1 MSDRTRMMAVACAA
15 LLGVLPLAIATA
27 ASTAKGTQSDQ
38 PIEIS
43 SDKLD
48 VLQDQHKA
56 IFTGN
61 VIAVQGTST
70 MRSAVMTVFYTD
82 SAAAKPAAAEAAA
95 PSNAPAS
102 GQSISRIEATGSV
115 VFTTPTET
123 AIGELGIYN
132 VAADTID
139 LTGPTVTL
147 TRGGNILKGTAL
159 HYDMGTG
166 RSVLTSGGTKTAVD
180 GAGSN
185 AAGKPARVHGLF
197 LPGGGDKK

>member
-1 MSDRTRMMAVACAA
+1 MTRAKYM
-15 LLGVLPLAIATA
+15 LGGIMLASVLA
-27 ASTAKGTQSDQ
+27 ASAHAAEKSSTSDQ

-82 SAAAKPAAAEAAA
+82 SSADAAPGAAAKP
-95 PSNAPAS
+95 SS
-102 GQSISRIEATGSV
+102 GQSISRIDATGDV

-123 AIGELGIYN
+123 ARGEHGIYN
-132 VAADTID
+132 VDADTIN
-139 LTGPTVTL
+139 LTGPVVTL
-147 TRGGNILKGTAL
+147 TRGGNILKGTNL
-159 HYDMGTG
+159 TYNMSTG
-166 RSVLTSGGTKTAVD
+166 RSVLTSGNGATEVGGTTTTP
-180 GAGSN
+180 
-185 AAGKPARVHGLF
+185 AGKPARVHGLF
-197 LPGGGDKK
+197 MPGSGDKK